1 MHLDGK
7 EMQTEKKKKLAYA
20 TCLIWLC
27 WLIYAC
33 SYMGKVNYSANINQ
47 VMDYY
52 AVTKGEA
59 GLVGTF
65 FFFAYGAG
73 QIVNGLLC
81 KKYNVKWTIFF
92 SLLVSG
98 TINFTI
104 PFVSNFALI
113 KFLWLANGVSM
124 SFLWPSLI
132 RLLSEN
138 LSKKDMARAS
148 VIIGTTVATGTFAIY
163 GLSAIYATFNFKLA
177 FYTAGV
183 ALPAVAI
190 VWLIFLPKFMRG
202 AKADADLQDKMDES
216 VISLPKAQMQKSE
229 GTERKLLFLTIFTLM
244 FYAVATNLIKDGLT
258 TWVPNILKEGFKL
271 DDSLSIIFTLALP
284 MVTVFGN
291 MFAVALHKKIPNF
304 VGQCAFQFAL
314 AGVLILA
321 VIGSLYIGFLPVTIV
336 GFAFACFFVG
346 ACNSIITSIFPLF
359 MKGKVNSGL
368 IAGILNGFCYAGSTI
383 SNYGLGA
390 IRDSFGSW
398 YPVLW
403 FLLIVCG
410 LVCIVCGVYAL
421 IKRYVKKK
429 SV

>member
-1 MHLDGK
+1 
-7 EMQTEKKKKLAYA
+7 MQTEKTKRCTYA

-52 AVTKGEA
+52 RVTKGEA

-81 KKYNVKWTIFF
+81 KKYNLKWTIFT
-92 SLLVSG
+92 SLAVSG
-98 TINFTI
+98 SINFI
-104 PFVSNFALI
+104 LPFISNFSLI
-113 KFLWLANGVSM
+113 KFLWLANGISM

-163 GLSAIYATFNFKLA
+163 GLSAIYAKFNFKFA

-183 ALPAVAI
+183 VLPAVAI
-190 VWLIFLPKFMRG
+190 VWLILLPKFIRE
-202 AKADADLQDKMDES
+202 AKAEAELQNEIDERA
-216 VISLPKAQMQKSE
+216 ISLPNEQAQKSE
-229 GTERKLLFLTIFTLM
+229 GAERKLLFLTIFTLM

-258 TWVPNILKEGFKL
+258 TWVPNILKEGFNL
-271 DDSLSIIFTLALP
+271 DDSLSIILTLALP

-291 MFAVALHKKIPNF
+291 MFAVALHKKVPSF
-304 VGQCAFQFAL
+304 VGQCTLQFTL
-314 AGVLILA
+314 AGILILA
-321 VIGSLYIGFLPVTIV
+321 VIGSLYLEILPITIV

-368 IAGILNGFCYAGSTI
+368 IAGILNGFCYAGSTL

-390 IRDSFGSW
+390 VRDAFGSW

-403 FLLIVCG
+403 LLLIVCG
-410 LVCIVCGVYAL
+410 IACLVCGVYAT
-421 IKRYVKKK
+421 IHWVIKKK